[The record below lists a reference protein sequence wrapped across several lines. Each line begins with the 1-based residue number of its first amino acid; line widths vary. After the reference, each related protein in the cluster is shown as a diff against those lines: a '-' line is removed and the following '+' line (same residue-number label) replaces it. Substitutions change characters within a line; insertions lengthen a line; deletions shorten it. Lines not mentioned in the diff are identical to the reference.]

1 MKLIPKAIIGSMI
14 LMTAQLAF
22 ANAQQTLQE
31 RLDKVAS
38 YSAQFTQR
46 VINTQ
51 GQLLQNGKGT
61 FMVKRPALFRL
72 DTTSPEE
79 SQLISDGKTLWYYN
93 PFVQQVTAKNLA
105 QSVENTPFVLLTDN
119 NSKNWKEYNVTQVS
133 NTFKLTPKSAN
144 SALKYFTI
152 YIDKNGLIRNFSST
166 DKDGQVNAYNLT
178 NLSTKPLANKL
189 FEFKVPAG
197 VELDDQRN

>member
-79 SQLISDGKTLWYYN
+79 SQLISDGKTLWYYD

-105 QSVENTPFVLLTDN
+105 QSVENTPFVLFN
-119 NSKNWKEYNVTQVS
+119 
-133 NTFKLTPKSAN
+133 
-144 SALKYFTI
+144 
-152 YIDKNGLIRNFSST
+152 
-166 DKDGQVNAYNLT
+166 
-178 NLSTKPLANKL
+178 
-189 FEFKVPAG
+189 
-197 VELDDQRN
+197 